1 MRTPLSVSIFSRY
14 HYNTPFKWADQF
26 FASVVV
32 VACEFFVNK
41 CFCVVGDLLHY
52 GIILTA
58 NKIFLDEGSYLIM
71 AEKEK
76 TRRTKE
82 EVAEAMK
89 AEDEKKMQEAEEA
102 AKAIAEAEA
111 AIKKLQKT
119 IADNKRKVTNN
130 RNKAR
135 TNVGMETYGKVVSA
149 LGFFDEEKECRI
161 KSEFTSL
168 QNKMLKRIKD
178 LKEVEKLYKKDHP
191 EYKEPEPE
199 EDKAETSAPEERTPA
214 EDTTKNP
221 ETAPEPVQE

>member
-1 MRTPLSVSIFSRY
+1 
-14 HYNTPFKWADQF
+14 
-26 FASVVV
+26 
-32 VACEFFVNK
+32 
-41 CFCVVGDLLHY
+41 
-52 GIILTA
+52 
-58 NKIFLDEGSYLIM
+58 M
-71 AEKEK
+71 AENGK

-89 AEDEKKMQEAEEA
+89 AEDEKKMQEAEAA

-119 IADNKRKVTNN
+119 IADNKRVVTNN

-135 TNVGMETYGKVVSA
+135 TSVGMATYSKVVTA
-149 LGFFDEEKECRI
+149 LGFHDEEKECRI

-214 EDTTKNP
+214 EDTAKNP
-221 ETAPEPVQE
+221 ETVPEPVQE